1 MRDRNDISVRKRL
14 TIGLSGFAIVAT
26 GCYFTGRTIYRS
38 RRAKK
43 MARLEAAKN
52 KAAPA
57 VESVVPT
64 VQESVEIMKEEVAEA
79 PVQEVPES
87 VKEEASE
94 SSPEIATPVQE
105 EVSEGVKEESEV
117 AEASEPAKEGAE
129 PVVESSEPVEPV
141 EPVEPAEPEEPVVP
155 VKEEEE
161 EEEEEESEVPV
172 VTEVDDDSWHP
183 WWEGVKEI
191 CLYLSGEESD
201 RLDESFPALHNYK
214 YTSSSLLIPRP
225 QRRVLLS
232 YNPKPEDANEFGPA
246 MGDDVS
252 IKIIAEVRDEHAQVV
267 SSEHEIDFSSW
278 WTSGT
283 R

>member
-1 MRDRNDISVRKRL
+1 MRGRNDISVRKRL
-14 TIGLSGFAIVAT
+14 TIGLSGFAIVVT

-94 SSPEIATPVQE
+94 SSPEIATPAQE
-105 EVSEGVKEESEV
+105 EVSEGVKEENEV
-117 AEASEPAKEGAE
+117 VEASEPAKE
-129 PVVESSEPVEPV
+129 PVESVESAEPVEPV
-141 EPVEPAEPEEPVVP
+141 EPVEPAVP

-161 EEEEEESEVPV
+161 EEEEEAPV

-183 WWEGVKEI
+183 WWDGVKEI
-191 CLYLSGEESD
+191 CLYLSGEDSD

-252 IKIIAEVRDEHAQVV
+252 VKIIAEVRDEHAQVV
-267 SSEHEIDFSSW
+267 RSDHNKIDSRLW

>member
-1 MRDRNDISVRKRL
+1 
-14 TIGLSGFAIVAT
+14 
-26 GCYFTGRTIYRS
+26 
-38 RRAKK
+38 

>member
-1 MRDRNDISVRKRL
+1 MRKRL
-14 TIGLSGFAIVAT
+14 TIGLSGFAIVVT

-94 SSPEIATPVQE
+94 SSPEIATPAQE

-117 AEASEPAKEGAE
+117 VEASEPAKEGAE

-141 EPVEPAEPEEPVVP
+141 ESAEPVEPVEPAEPAEPVVP

-161 EEEEEESEVPV
+161 EEAPV

-183 WWEGVKEI
+183 WWDGVKEI
-191 CLYLSGEESD
+191 CLYLSGEDSD

-252 IKIIAEVRDEHAQVV
+252 VKIIAEVRDEHAQVV
-267 SSEHEIDFSSW
+267 SSDHNKIDSSLW

>member
-1 MRDRNDISVRKRL
+1 MRKRL
-14 TIGLSGFAIVAT
+14 TIGLSGFAIVVT

-94 SSPEIATPVQE
+94 SSPEIATPAQE

-117 AEASEPAKEGAE
+117 VEASEPAKEDAE
-129 PVVESSEPVEPV
+129 PVVESSEPVEPA
-141 EPVEPAEPEEPVVP
+141 EPVEPVVP

-161 EEEEEESEVPV
+161 EEEEAPV

-183 WWEGVKEI
+183 WWDGVKEI
-191 CLYLSGEESD
+191 CLYLSGEDSD

-214 YTSSSLLIPRP
+214 YSSSSSLLIPRP

-252 IKIIAEVRDEHAQVV
+252 VKIIAEVRDEHAQVV
-267 SSEHEIDFSSW
+267 RSDHNKIDSSWW

>member
-1 MRDRNDISVRKRL
+1 MRGRNDISVRKRL

-64 VQESVEIMKEEVAEA
+64 VQESVEVMKEEVAEA

-94 SSPEIATPVQE
+94 SSPEIATPAQE
-105 EVSEGVKEESEV
+105 EVSEGVKEESEA

-141 EPVEPAEPEEPVVP
+141 EPAEPAEPVVP
-155 VKEEEE
+155 VKEEEKE
-161 EEEEEESEVPV
+161 EEEEEAPV

-191 CLYLSGEESD
+191 CLYLNGEDSD

-214 YTSSSLLIPRP
+214 YTSSLSAHPQAPAPRSAELQP
-225 QRRVLLS
+225 QAGGRQRIRPRDGRRRVHQDHRRS
-232 YNPKPEDANEFGPA
+232 ARRARAG
-246 MGDDVS
+246 
-252 IKIIAEVRDEHAQVV
+252 
-267 SSEHEIDFSSW
+267 
-278 WTSGT
+278 GT
-283 R
+283 F

>member
-1 MRDRNDISVRKRL
+1 MRGRNDISVRKRL
-14 TIGLSGFAIVAT
+14 TIGLSGFAIVVT

-94 SSPEIATPVQE
+94 SSPEIATPAQE

-117 AEASEPAKEGAE
+117 AEASEPAKEDAE
-129 PVVESSEPVEPV
+129 PVVESSEPVEPA
-141 EPVEPAEPEEPVVP
+141 EPVEPVVP

-161 EEEEEESEVPV
+161 EEEEEAPV
-172 VTEVDDDSWHP
+172 VTEVDDDLWHP
-183 WWEGVKEI
+183 WWDGVKEI
-191 CLYLSGEESD
+191 CLYLSGEDSD

-214 YTSSSLLIPRP
+214 YSSSSSLLIPRP

-252 IKIIAEVRDEHAQVV
+252 VKIIAEVRDEHAQVV
-267 SSEHEIDFSSW
+267 SSASAIDSSSS